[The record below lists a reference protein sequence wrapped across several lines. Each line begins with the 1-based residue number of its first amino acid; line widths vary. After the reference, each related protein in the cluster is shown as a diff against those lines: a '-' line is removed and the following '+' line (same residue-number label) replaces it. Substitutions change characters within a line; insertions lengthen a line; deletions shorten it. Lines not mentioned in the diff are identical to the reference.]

1 MTLKYAVLF
10 KRGDRTPNL
19 DELFEDKDQAERR
32 CEELQH
38 MFDWMEQQSGKAT
51 DHKDVWV
58 ESRDLTYVLYVCT
71 SLIKC

>member
-19 DELFEDKDQAERR
+19 DELFDNKDQAERR

-38 MFDWMEQQSGKAT
+38 MYDWLELQSGKST
-51 DHKDVWV
+51 DHRDVWV
-58 ESRDLTYVLYVCT
+58 EERDLT
-71 SLIKC
+71 

>member
-32 CEELQH
+32 CEELLL

-58 ESRDLTYVLYVCT
+58 ESRDLT
-71 SLIKC
+71 

>member
-19 DELFEDKDQAERR
+19 DELFENKDQAERR

-38 MFDWMEQQSGKAT
+38 MYDWLEQQSGKSS
-51 DHKDVWV
+51 DHRDVWV
-58 ESRDLTYVLYVCT
+58 EERDLN
-71 SLIKC
+71 